1 MMRKDRVLLLIET
14 NASNDIFSNDWK
26 DNGYCFSSIF
36 KKVSKPLRAIRRLWM
51 KYNLPFSYLWLD
63 KWFNELDNYDSII
76 LHMSYLTNYLPLVI
90 SKRYPKLKIIGW
102 YWNTID
108 NRTLPID
115 FHNSN
120 IEYWTFDESDAK
132 KYGLKK
138 NIQYYVTPK
147 NINSINK
154 DIDIYFIGRDKG
166 RKEKILSIKEEAKKQ
181 GLSCDFKIVEND
193 NDILPY
199 QEVKKYI
206 LRSKAILEINKDNQS
221 GFTLRAL
228 ESLFYQTKLITNN
241 SGIVESDF
249 YNKTNVFI
257 LDKDDIKE
265 LKLFVLSDYD
275 HSVDVLK
282 KNYDLDR
289 WFNNFYEEN
298 S

>member
-1 MMRKDRVLLLIET
+1 M
-14 NASNDIFSNDWK
+14 
-26 DNGYCFSSIF
+26 
-36 KKVSKPLRAIRRLWM
+36 
-51 KYNLPFSYLWLD
+51 
-63 KWFNELDNYDSII
+63 
-76 LHMSYLTNYLPLVI
+76 
-90 SKRYPKLKIIGW
+90 
-102 YWNTID
+102 
-108 NRTLPID
+108 
-115 FHNSN
+115 
-120 IEYWTFDESDAK
+120 
-132 KYGLKK
+132 
-138 NIQYYVTPK
+138 
-147 NINSINK
+147 
-154 DIDIYFIGRDKG
+154 
-166 RKEKILSIKEEAKKQ
+166 
-181 GLSCDFKIVEND
+181 
-193 NDILPY
+193 PY

-206 LRSKAILEINKDNQS
+206 LRSKSILEINKDNQS

-265 LKLFVLSDYD
+265 LKSFVLSDYD